1 MAANTD
7 LSRTSNRAITRA
19 LMYGIGHPDFI
30 AECKADFFGRMEAMK
45 QVRDPEVSRYNL
57 EQLRNGK
64 FDFIVTRG
72 DVCKRK

>member
-30 AECKADFFGRMEAMK
+30 AECKADFFGRQKAMK
-45 QVRDPEVSRYNL
+45 LVRNPEVSRRNL
-57 EQLRNGK
+57 EALRNGTLI
-64 FDFIVTRG
+64 FITTRNT
-72 DVCKRK
+72 DNV